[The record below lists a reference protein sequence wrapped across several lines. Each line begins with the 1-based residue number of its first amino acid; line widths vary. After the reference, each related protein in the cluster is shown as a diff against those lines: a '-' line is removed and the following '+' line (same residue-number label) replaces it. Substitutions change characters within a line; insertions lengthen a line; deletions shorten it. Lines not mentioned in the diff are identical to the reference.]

1 MYHHALAYAG
11 ERQLGQPLFTP
22 SPFKGLV
29 VPSGA
34 RGAITN
40 TGESAFLQRGVLT
53 SGLPGS

>member
-29 VPSGA
+29 VRYWASDT
-34 RGAITN
+34 ITS
-40 TGESAFLQRGVLT
+40 TGKSACATEGY
-53 SGLPGS
+53 